1 MLNIQTEKG
10 EINVST
16 EVIEKI
22 AGITAL
28 ESYGL
33 VGMASQSI
41 KDGIA
46 ELLRK
51 ENFNKGINVTK
62 EEDGTIT
69 LDMYVIMLYG
79 VKISEVA
86 GNVQQQVKHSLEN
99 MLGISVD
106 KINIYVQG
114 IKVEKEEKK

>member
-1 MLNIQTEKG
+1 
-10 EINVST
+10 
-16 EVIEKI
+16 
-22 AGITAL
+22 
-28 ESYGL
+28 
-33 VGMASQSI
+33 
-41 KDGIA
+41 
-46 ELLRK
+46 
-51 ENFNKGINVTK
+51 
-62 EEDGTIT
+62 
-69 LDMYVIMLYG
+69 MYVIMLYG